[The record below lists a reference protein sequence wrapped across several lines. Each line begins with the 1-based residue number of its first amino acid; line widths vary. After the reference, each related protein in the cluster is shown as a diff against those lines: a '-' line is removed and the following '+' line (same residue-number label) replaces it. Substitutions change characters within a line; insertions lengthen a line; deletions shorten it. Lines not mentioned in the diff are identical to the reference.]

1 VNNARDIAIALIL
14 CTMILL
20 YFGGACDYT
29 FAKSGAPL
37 NLYDCFQDATNSKVY
52 CGGPLSPHKVP
63 PSATV
68 VSIGR

>member
-1 VNNARDIAIALIL
+1 MNNARDIAIALIL

-29 FAKSGAPL
+29 FVKNGVHANA
-37 NLYDCFQDATNSKVY
+37 YDCYQNLVTSNVY
-52 CGGPLSPHKVP
+52 CTGPLSTHKVP